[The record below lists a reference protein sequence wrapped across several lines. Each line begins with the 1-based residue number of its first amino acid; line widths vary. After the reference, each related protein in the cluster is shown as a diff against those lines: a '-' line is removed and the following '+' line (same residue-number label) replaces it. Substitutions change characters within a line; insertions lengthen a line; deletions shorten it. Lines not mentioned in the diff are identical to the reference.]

1 VPNEGQQLLKIY
13 SPSSHGPQAWQPGA
27 SVPGSPI
34 WLDLISPTE
43 AELQQANQILGA
55 ALPTREETS
64 AIELSSR
71 LNASEKLL
79 RVNIPFYAR
88 AEGDQGPSTP
98 LGFVLSPTLLATIR
112 YAESFAFNH
121 VTEALKSDCG
131 SRNGADIFIEIQES
145 IVDVAADRMEAMSA
159 ELAALSQ
166 RVFSEERDRR
176 NLLRRALFNVGAM
189 QRNITQLRAALL
201 GVSRVVAYLC
211 DISPDWISKAVH
223 SRFLV
228 VHADIASLNEFNQ
241 QLSERLQFL
250 LDAVLGFINNDQNDI
265 MRVLTIVSVITV
277 PPMILAGIWGMNF
290 KSIPEYDWPH
300 GYAFALAMIAL
311 SILLPLLAFKWKK
324 WL

>member
-1 VPNEGQQLLKIY
+1 MFKIY
-13 SPSSHGPQAWQPGA
+13 SLHSDGPQEWRPGPP
-27 SVPGSPI
+27 VPESPV
-34 WLDLISPTE
+34 WLDLVSPSDE
-43 AELQQANQILGA
+43 EIRQANQILGA

-71 LNASEKLL
+71 LSASEKLL
-79 RVNIPFYAR
+79 RVNIPSFAR
-88 AEGDQGPSTP
+88 AEGDDGPSTP

-159 ELAALSQ
+159 ELANLSQ

-176 NLLRRALFNVGAM
+176 NLLRNALFEVGAM
-189 QRNITQLRAALL
+189 QRNITQLRASLL
-201 GVSRVVAYLC
+201 GVSRVVTYLC
-211 DISPDWISKAVH
+211 DISPDWISKVVH

-228 VHADIASLNEFNQ
+228 VHADIGALNEFNQ

-265 MRVLTIVSVITV
+265 MRVLTVVSVVTV

-300 GYAFALAMIAL
+300 GYAFALTVIGL
-311 SILLPLLAFKWKK
+311 SILFPLLVFKWKK